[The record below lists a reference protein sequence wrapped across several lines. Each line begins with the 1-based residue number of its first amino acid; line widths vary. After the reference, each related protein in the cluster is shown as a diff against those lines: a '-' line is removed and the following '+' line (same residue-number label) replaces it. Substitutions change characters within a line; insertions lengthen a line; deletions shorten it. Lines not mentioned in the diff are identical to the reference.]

1 MSLLIKS
8 EPDIVELSSD
18 EESMALLSNGPPNTE
33 HGSPNTERGPPNAE
47 PGPPNTERP
56 STPDTQCS
64 ICLDDLTNK
73 CYSNSCWHLF
83 CFECLKRWS
92 ISEPT
97 CPLCKKAFNF
107 IYHSFNDLGVH
118 ETYNVPLQARAPSFF
133 RPRIFIR
140 PYSEMTDDVNRMNLF
155 MDIVRRNERMINN
168 IHYLYDPDYN
178 HNDNGRLFDANQDYS
193 RPTLQRPIMGQA
205 TRIRVYVENAWA
217 EPLPDLSGRFR
228 DCSSAFYRNNPAQTY
243 RLHAFILRDLVAIRE
258 TARIEGEPVPLLESA
273 DVSVTNLIMRS
284 LSAYEIREIHMIN
297 ILRPFLFRQTTHFCH
312 ELYNFANSPYDI
324 VGYDRHVQYS
334 FRTRYSPSSSPP
346 YPVRLIAP
354 NFITMME
361 PPPTALPIPAADPSR
376 RVIGETIVL
385 DSDNEEAQLP
395 ILEVIVVSS
404 SGDDSDVE
412 ILSHSFRSIEARNPA
427 SIDQPS
433 TSTGIRH
440 SLDRPNNRYN
450 LRRRRLL
457 SPTISDSSSFIRPH
471 SSVHGMPRVI
481 YPSHARRRRPSLDS
495 SSDDEELIT
504 ATRSSQ
510 ATRAKSKDNNN
521 KKKRKPKKNKN
532 KKRKLNNDSR
542 SEIRSTNRSR
552 SYSGSS
558 SSSGDTDIR
567 PNHSHTDI
575 IL

>member
-33 HGSPNTERGPPNAE
+33 RGSSNTECRPPNTE

-97 CPLCKKAFNF
+97 CPLCKKAFSV

-118 ETYNVPLQARAPSFF
+118 ETYSVPLQARPLS
-133 RPRIFIR
+133 PRMFIP
-140 PYSEMTDDVNRMNLF
+140 PYNEMTVDVNRMFRMTLF
-155 MDIVRRNERMINN
+155 MDIVRRNERMIRDINH
-168 IHYLYDPDYN
+168 IYDTDLN
-178 HNDNGRLFDANQDYS
+178 HNDNRRLVDANQDYS

-243 RLHAFILRDLVAIRE
+243 RLHSFILRDLVAIRE
-258 TARIEGEPVPLLESA
+258 TARIEGEPVPLLESD

-284 LSAYEIREIHMIN
+284 LTSYEIRELHMIN
-297 ILRPFLFRQTTHFCH
+297 ILRPFLFRQAPHFCH

-324 VGYDRHVQYS
+324 VGYDRNVQYI
-334 FRTRYSPSSSPP
+334 FRNRYSLLEDPP
-346 YPVRLIAP
+346 VPVRLIGP
-354 NFITMME
+354 SFITMIE
-361 PPPTALPIPAADPSR
+361 PPPIALPIPVAESSR

-427 SIDQPS
+427 PIDQPS

-457 SPTISDSSSFIRPH
+457 SPAISDSSNFIHPH

-495 SSDDEELIT
+495 SSDDEESI
-504 ATRSSQ
+504 A

-521 KKKRKPKKNKN
+521 KKKKKPKKKKN
-532 KKRKLNNDSR
+532 KKIKLNNDSR

-567 PNHSHTDI
+567 PNHSFTDI

>member
-8 EPDIVELSSD
+8 EDIVELSSD

-33 HGSPNTERGPPNAE
+33 
-47 PGPPNTERP
+47 PGPPNTGRP

-97 CPLCKKAFNF
+97 CPLCKKSFNT
-107 IYHSFNDLGVH
+107 IYHSFDDQGVH
-118 ETYNVPLQARAPSFF
+118 ETYNVPLPPRAPS
-133 RPRIFIR
+133 PRIFIR
-140 PYSEMTDDVNRMNLF
+140 PYSEMTDDVNRMFRMNLF

-168 IHYLYDPDYN
+168 INHLYDPDYN

-258 TARIEGEPVPLLESA
+258 TARIEGLPVPLLESA

-284 LSAYEIREIHMIN
+284 LSAYEIRELHMIN
-297 ILRPFLFRQTTHFCH
+297 ILRPFLFRQTSHFCH

-324 VGYDRHVQYS
+324 IGYDRHVQYS
-334 FRTRYSPSSSPP
+334 FRTRYTSPALSPP
-346 YPVRLIAP
+346 YPVRIIAP

-361 PPPTALPIPAADPSR
+361 PPPIALPIPASDPSR

-412 ILSHSFRSIEARNPA
+412 ILSHSFRSIEARNPT

-510 ATRAKSKDNNN
+510 ATRTKSKDNNN

-532 KKRKLNNDSR
+532 KKRKLNDLR